1 MKFISIIGAIMA
13 LSGCISTGKVDTE
26 ALKYSA
32 WQLQSING
40 QNIAQLQ
47 SDVRL
52 GEKPIDIRFIDALQ
66 VNGFA
71 GCNRFFGEGEIVEG
85 QLKVKNLGMT
95 RKYCGEE
102 IAQVESQLINQLQ
115 IGVLLEVNA
124 NKLTLKGKPQFSF
137 IKQ

>member
-40 QNIAQLQ
+40 QNITQLQ
-47 SDVRL
+47 SDAGL

>member
-1 MKFISIIGAIMA
+1 MA

-40 QNIAQLQ
+40 QNITQLQ
-47 SDVRL
+47 SDSGL

>member
-40 QNIAQLQ
+40 QHITQLQ
-47 SDVRL
+47 SDAGL
-52 GEKPIDIRFIDALQ
+52 GGKPIDIRFIDALQ

>member
-1 MKFISIIGAIMA
+1 MA

>member
-1 MKFISIIGAIMA
+1 MKLVA
-13 LSGCISTGKVDTE
+13 LPLLFALFCVGCTTTGTVTSE
-26 ALKYSA
+26 QLKYTQ
-32 WQLQSING
+32 WQLSKVNG
-40 QNIAQLQ
+40 LAIPVSQTA
-47 SDVRL
+47 S
-52 GEKPIDIRFIDALQ
+52 IRFIEAMQ

>member
-1 MKFISIIGAIMA
+1 MA
-13 LSGCISTGKVDTE
+13 LSGCIQTGKVDTE

-40 QNIAQLQ
+40 QNITQLQ
-47 SDVRL
+47 SDAGL

>member
-47 SDVRL
+47 SDAGL